1 MKFDA
6 IESRAFVQDV
16 EAREDASN
24 EECKSS
30 KKEVTMEHTLV
41 RKFKICDLRSHATGY
56 WNSSRAA
63 FIVKRDSQRE
73 TGLHLA
79 SCTCE
84 GVETR
89 FPLLLEEGK
98 KRCLSSLFR
107 TRYVRRRMAIDRIH
121 YVSSKQASVNL
132 FLCLSAILN
141 FFTQSLR
148 ASL

>member
-24 EECKSS
+24 EERCKSS

-41 RKFKICDLRSHATGY
+41 RKFKICDLRRHATGY

-98 KRCLSSLFR
+98 KVVSQACSGHATSSHGNR
-107 TRYVRRRMAIDRIH
+107 
-121 YVSSKQASVNL
+121 SNS
-132 FLCLSAILN
+132 LC
-141 FFTQSLR
+141 
-148 ASL
+148 

>member
-24 EECKSS
+24 EERCKSS

-41 RKFKICDLRSHATGY
+41 RKFKICDLRRHATGY

-84 GVETR
+84 GVETP

-98 KRCLSSLFR
+98 KVVSSSLFR
-107 TRYVRRRMAIDRIH
+107 TRYVVAW
-121 YVSSKQASVNL
+121 
-132 FLCLSAILN
+132 
-141 FFTQSLR
+141 QSIEFIMLAR
-148 ASL
+148 NKRQLTFSCT